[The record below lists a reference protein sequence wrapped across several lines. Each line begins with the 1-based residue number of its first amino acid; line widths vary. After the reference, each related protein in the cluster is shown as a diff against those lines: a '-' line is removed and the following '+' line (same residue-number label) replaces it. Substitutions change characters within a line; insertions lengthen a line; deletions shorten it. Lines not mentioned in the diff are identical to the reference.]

1 MVGRHA
7 PILAFTICSQFFNN
21 LFTKNLQ
28 FIQIPGITNF
38 YQSYRIFPFVIMH
51 KNIAIILCNFFSHF
65 LLTNYPDYDIIDTER
80 GENKSPREREI
91 KHMRVEKDLSKMTKI
106 AENEKYDFYVRKFGK
121 TDWYAYAMEKGT
133 NIAVTMAGTNR
144 MKSIVEIVNSW
155 AGWMK

>member
-1 MVGRHA
+1 MTVGGTTERIKRRTK
-7 PILAFTICSQFFNN
+7 PPFNFLPEYRQKNFLFF
-21 LFTKNLQ
+21 FKK
-28 FIQIPGITNF
+28 
-38 YQSYRIFPFVIMH
+38 V
-51 KNIAIILCNFFSHF
+51 
-65 LLTNYPDYDIIDTER
+65 LTNHWNYGKIDTER
-80 GENKSPREREI
+80 GENKSPEQREVTN
-91 KHMRVEKDLSKMTKI
+91 MRVEKDLSKMTKI